1 MGARIPRWRREG
13 SRGRRLRGHSQRLH
27 DAEHIAASTNL
38 ARTLSLSPKAETT
51 RQLSP
56 RAACKLRH
64 TKLAHRLIRGIS
76 YSAPVRSVR
85 WNGNRVP
92 ARPQTT
98 WFAFF
103 EAQVTT
109 GCCSGWSHPGS
120 VEHEASG
127 LPTLIQTGR
136 LLTSGSCLQ
145 FSAPRTPPV

>member
-1 MGARIPRWRREG
+1 MQSTSPRRRI
-13 SRGRRLRGHSQRLH
+13 LH
-27 DAEHIAASTNL
+27 E
-38 ARTLSLSPKAETT
+38 LSLSPKAETT

-120 VEHEASG
+120 VEHEASR

-145 FSAPRTPPV
+145 FSAPRTPPLRGCSCHPSDSKSQSHRS